1 MISTCMAYFAFKDQP
16 IRAASD
22 KVLHD
27 KALDIVK
34 NPKYDGYQRGN
45 SPMIYKFFDER
56 SVATRAYEIH
66 KTIIRSFQKTQ
77 SLLLF

>member
-1 MISTCMAYFAFKDQP
+1 MYGLFWFFKDQP

-27 KALDIVK
+27 KALDIAK
-34 NPKYDGYQRGN
+34 NPKYDGYQHGN

-66 KTIIRSFQKTQ
+66 KTIIRGFQKMQ
-77 SLLLF
+77 SLLFF